1 MSIYIF
7 ALLIGIVAGLR
18 ALTPLAAVS
27 WAARLGWLHLENTW
41 LGFLGAAVTPYIF
54 SFLAIGEIINDKLP
68 KTPSRKSPMAFGA
81 RIAVGALCGAALCA
95 ANQMV
100 IGGMLAGA
108 IGAVI
113 GTLGGYELR
122 TRLARAIGG
131 KDLPIALLEDAVAI
145 GAAILIVWHFA

>member
-7 ALLIGIVAGLR
+7 VLLIGIVAGLR
-18 ALTPLAAVS
+18 VMTPFAAVS
-27 WAARLGWLHLENTW
+27 WAAHLGWLPLQNTW
-41 LGFLGAAVTPYIF
+41 LAFLGATVTPYVL
-54 SFLAIGEIINDKLP
+54 SVLALGEIINDKLP
-68 KTPSRKSPMAFGA
+68 KTASRKSPMMFGTRIVMGAF
-81 RIAVGALCGAALCA
+81 CGAALCVA
-95 ANQMV
+95 SQT
-100 IGGMLAGA
+100 MLAGALVGA

-145 GAAILIVWHFA
+145 GAAILIVCRFA